1 MASTQDKLS
10 KLNGTDSSATT
21 ASGSTNLMF
30 PLDLLN
36 PGQDG
41 ASMTFFINTIK
52 NSKSQVTFQTG
63 SSASAKNSISS
74 PYGEMPV
81 IHQVSTGVQKD
92 NGNSTKVFSNTFV
105 RSNQSITLPIPH
117 NLEFNLQT
125 NWNKTDLGQVGMAI
139 DQATDYKDISGAGA
153 VELLK
158 QMGIST
164 VGSIAS
170 KLANGALKGKELAS
184 LATASV
190 ANSYAETLFQSV
202 DSRKFNFSWTLTPR
216 NQKEAEALDNM
227 LRLFRFHMLPEFRKD
242 VGNGNAYLL
251 YPSSFDIVFWQDGAP
266 NRYIPRISTCAL
278 VNVTTNYTPN
288 GAYIKTTAGSPNS
301 YNLTLQFNELTVLHK
316 DLVGSDP
323 NNTGSTF

>member
-1 MASTQDKLS
+1 MATAQSKVA
-10 KLNGTDSSATT
+10 KLNGTDSNSTP
-21 ASGSTNLMF
+21 TNLIF
-30 PLDLLN
+30 PSDLLN

-63 SSASAKNSISS
+63 TASAKNTIKS

-81 IHQVSTGVQKD
+81 ISQVSTGLQKD
-92 NGNSTKVFSNTFV
+92 NGNNTKVFSNTFV

-117 NLEFNLQT
+117 NLDFTLQS
-125 NWNKTDLGQVGMAI
+125 NWSKTDFGQLGMAI
-139 DQATDYKDISGAGA
+139 DQATDMKDLSLSGG
-153 VELLK
+153 VELVK
-158 QMGIST
+158 QMAIST

-170 KLANGALKGKELAS
+170 KLAGGAIKGKELAS
-184 LATASV
+184 LATATV
-190 ANSYAETLFQSV
+190 ANDYAETLFKNV
-202 DSRKFNFSWTLTPR
+202 DNRTFHFSWTLTPR
-216 NQKEAEALDNM
+216 NQGEADALDNM

-278 VNVTTNYTPN
+278 TNVRTNYTPN
-288 GAYIKTTAGSPNS
+288 GSYIKTTGGSPNS
-301 YNLTLQFNELTVLHK
+301 YTLDLQFNELTVLHK
-316 DLVGSDP
+316 DLVGTDASGT
-323 NNTGSTF
+323 NSTF